1 MLTLSRKVD
10 ECKPLIRGAERE
22 NEFQTWV
29 LRGVGFAMMMI
40 GEAAL
45 RSFPGYLKW
54 RSPILE
60 N

>member
-1 MLTLSRKVD
+1 VD